1 MRKNFKAV
9 AKEMTEG
16 SFVTL
21 GREKVEVD
29 ELIKV
34 FPDGV
39 TVTQFD
45 FMNGDDGDFAVC
57 AFKEDN
63 KAFFFGGKILTDMCK
78 AWLDGYESTKDASA
92 DLSEAGGVKM
102 KFKRSKTKAN
112 RDVTLVEVV
121 E

>member
-1 MRKNFKAV
+1 MSKFKTI
-9 AKEMTEG
+9 AKEHIEG
-16 SFVTL
+16 SFVTV
-21 GREKVEVD
+21 GREKVEMD
-29 ELIKV
+29 DIIKV

-45 FMNGDDGDFAVC
+45 FLSGDDGDFAVC
-57 AFKEDN
+57 AFKEDE

-78 AWLDGYESTKDASA
+78 AWLEGYESTKDASA
-92 DLSEAGGVKM
+92 DLTAEGGVKLR
-102 KFKRSKTKAN
+102 FKRSKTKAN

>member
-1 MRKNFKAV
+1 MSKFKTI
-9 AKEMTEG
+9 AKEHTEG
-16 SFVTL
+16 SFVTV
-21 GREKVEVD
+21 GREKVEMD
-29 ELIKV
+29 DIIKV

-45 FMNGDDGDFAVC
+45 FLSGDDGDFAVC
-57 AFKEDN
+57 AFKEDE

-78 AWLDGYESTKDASA
+78 AWLEGYESTKDASA
-92 DLSEAGGVKM
+92 DLTAEGGVKLR
-102 KFKRSKTKAN
+102 FKRSKTKAN